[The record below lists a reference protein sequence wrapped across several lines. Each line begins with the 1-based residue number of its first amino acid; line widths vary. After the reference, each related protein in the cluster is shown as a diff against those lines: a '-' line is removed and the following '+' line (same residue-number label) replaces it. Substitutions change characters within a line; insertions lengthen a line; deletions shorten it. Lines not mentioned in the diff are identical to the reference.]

1 MSRATPPR
9 PPVSTSAIG
18 PAASTPTSSNGN
30 ESDASV
36 SAYAATSWPSA
47 GRRRARASGGST
59 VDANRVGR
67 EHQHDKDP
75 VGGEEAV
82 CVRSTPELAR
92 EHDPD
97 GGRQTGLHGE
107 RDGGHGAAARAS
119 QSGRVGRLGHRRES
133 VRLMTTDTS
142 GPIATLDELRR
153 EFGDVYGG
161 RTVLVT
167 GADGFMGSHLT
178 DALVELGANVHAFVR
193 ATSSGAL
200 NNIGH
205 LRNRLK
211 VHFADLTDKT
221 SIDYL
226 IRELEETR
234 RTGRTSSTSAP
245 RRTSASRGT
254 GRTRR

>member
-1 MSRATPPR
+1 MSDSIWT
-9 PPVSTSAIG
+9 TSDL
-18 PAASTPTSSNGN
+18 
-30 ESDASV
+30 DA
-36 SAYAATSWPSA
+36 
-47 GRRRARASGGST
+47 
-59 VDANRVGR
+59 
-67 EHQHDKDP
+67 
-75 VGGEEAV
+75 
-82 CVRSTPELAR
+82 LAR
-92 EHDPD
+92 D
-97 GGRQTGLHGE
+97 
-107 RDGGHGAAARAS
+107 
-119 QSGRVGRLGHRRES
+119 
-133 VRLMTTDTS
+133 
-142 GPIATLDELRR
+142 
-153 EFGDVYGG
+153 FGDVYGG

-205 LRNRLK
+205 LRGRLK

-226 IRELEETR
+226 VKELRER
-234 RTGRTSSTSAP
+234 RPTSRTSSTSAR